1 MAAVPAIL
9 DLIKNGLQKKMKDTG
24 GIVAALFNNAVARKM
39 GHPEEAVDMCSCCS
53 CLDNTILNK
62 VKTAAGLNNVRLLI
76 SGGAPLAAETQ
87 DFMTAV
93 FAPVAQGYGATET
106 VGCATVAEV
115 LSDGSGRDV
124 DLTAGHVGAIQ
135 PATELKLRSVEDMN
149 YFVTDG
155 PDGTTNNGKPDADGK
170 PTTCAPGPRGEIL
183 LSGNNVSDH
192 GYYHLPEKTAEDFI
206 KHEDGLVY
214 FHTGDIGVMMPSG
227 NLKIIDRK
235 KDLIK
240 LLAGEYVSL
249 GKVEAALKSVKGIG
263 ACVVFAQSNKDHC
276 VVVVSQPEKGWASLD
291 GGKPDEVELLKNIK
305 KEMGRIKM
313 ARHETPTKV
322 KVDDTIWTPETGLV
336 TASLKVQRNPL
347 REFYNKPGGLL
358 EAMDYR
364 FPEKS

>member
-1 MAAVPAIL
+1 
-9 DLIKNGLQKKMKDTG
+9 
-24 GIVAALFNNAVARKM
+24 
-39 GHPEEAVDMCSCCS
+39 
-53 CLDNTILNK
+53 
-62 VKTAAGLNNVRLLI
+62 LI

-135 PATELKLRSVEDMN
+135 PATELKLRNVEDMG
-149 YFVTDG
+149 YLVTND
-155 PDGTTNNGKPDADGK
+155 PPA
-170 PTTCAPGPRGEIL
+170 GEIL

-214 FHTGDIGVMMPSG
+214 FHTGDIGVMTPSG
-227 NLKIIDRK
+227 NLKIVDRK

-291 GGKPDEVELLKNIK
+291 GGKPDEVELLKNIAA
-305 KEMGRIKM
+305 EMRKVKM
-313 ARHETPTKV
+313 AKHETPTKV